1 MLDIKFICKNAD
13 TVKENLTK
21 RGNETAVGIID
32 MIVDLHQKIT
42 ADTTELQSFETRNNV
57 RVKEMGRIARELKS
71 AKTVNPDM
79 IQAFHEMRDEGN
91 RDGKITE
98 ELKSSLRKNKE
109 QRDSLALLVPNLLDE
124 RVPAGLDETM
134 NRVIKEV
141 WPTGCGN
148 PICENP
154 KEHWEIGS
162 VVDLFDFD
170 RASKISGPRF
180 AIMKGRLARLER
192 ALGQFMLDA
201 QVANGFVETAVPV
214 IVTTDTMIKS
224 DKLPKFADQAYKLAS
239 EDQWLVPT
247 AEVPLVTMYS
257 NELLDDILPIR
268 HVAMSNC
275 FRSEAGAGGRDTKGL
290 IRQHQFQKVELVS
303 IVHPDESD
311 AELEKITSA
320 AESILEMLGLPY
332 RRILLCSGD
341 TGFGA
346 RMTYDLE
353 VWLPG
358 QKAWREISSCSNVGD
373 FQARRAN
380 IRFKKGS
387 EKPIYA
393 HTLNGSG
400 LAVGRTLVAV
410 LENYQT
416 DSGNIMI
423 PQALY
428 KYLNNESCFA

>member
-1 MLDIKFICKNAD
+1 MLDIKTICKNAD
-13 TVKENLTK
+13 MVKENLTK
-21 RGNETAVGIID
+21 RGNETAVAIVDMIID
-32 MIVDLHQKIT
+32 LHRKIT
-42 ADTTELQSFETRNNV
+42 TETTELQSYETRNNA
-57 RVKEMGRIARELKS
+57 RVKEIGRVIRELKN
-71 AKTVNPDM
+71 TETTNPDM
-79 IQAFHEMRDEGN
+79 IKAFHEMREEAS
-91 RDGKITE
+91 RDGKIME
-98 ELKSSLRKNKE
+98 ELKGSLRKDKE
-109 QRDSLALLVPNLLDE
+109 QRDNLALLIPNLLDE
-124 RVPAGLDETM
+124 RVPVGLDETM
-134 NRVIKEV
+134 NKVIKEV
-141 WPTGCGN
+141 WPTGCGK

-192 ALGQFMLDA
+192 ALGQFMLDT
-201 QVANGFVETAVPV
+201 QVANGFVEIAVPV

-224 DKLPKFADQAYKLAS
+224 DKLPKFADQAYKLAN

-257 NELLDDILPIR
+257 NETLDTILPIR

-275 FRSEAGAGGRDTKGL
+275 FRSEAGAGGRDAKGL

-303 IVHPDESD
+303 LVHPDESD

-320 AESILEMLGLPY
+320 AEVILEMLGLPY
-332 RRILLCSGD
+332 RRVLLCSGD

-380 IRFKKGS
+380 IRFKKDN
-387 EKPIYA
+387 EKPAYV

-400 LAVGRTLVAV
+400 LAVGRTLVAL

-416 DSGNIMI
+416 DSGQVMI

-428 KYLNNESCFA
+428 KYLDNEA